1 MENNGIE
8 NFSQNPKDNEEN
20 RLPLH
25 AVGQLAAYRI
35 AFFATVVCCIL
46 IVLGCSL
53 SLIPPQF
60 YQSVVQAG
68 SEEQSIAGRF
78 VTQIA
83 SATNEIRRGNNWGI
97 SVRENE
103 INAWLGHDLPR
114 NHPELLGNALWG
126 RLSRPRIKLEPHL
139 VRIGIEV
146 SRWGVTA
153 VAWADIEVRLKS
165 VNQFTLT
172 VQRAGV
178 GQLPL
183 PRNAVLQECSKT
195 LKNAGFETDLQR
207 YRDRI
212 LLLATVPQRLTDSS
226 SMDKEGRQHGR
237 LQVESLRIDRG
248 SITVIG
254 TSRSK
259 KTPHAFSEAMP

>member
-1 MENNGIE
+1 LENNEIE
-8 NFSQNPKDNEEN
+8 NFSQNSKDNEEN

-25 AVGQLAAYRI
+25 AVGQRAAYRL
-35 AFFATVVCCIL
+35 AFFAIVVCCIL

-53 SLIPPQF
+53 AFVPPQF
-60 YQSVVQAG
+60 YQSVVRSG

-83 SATNEIRRGNNWGI
+83 SATNEIRHGNNWGI
-97 SVRENE
+97 SVREDE
-103 INAWLGHDLPR
+103 INAWLGNDLPR

-139 VRIGIEV
+139 LRIGIEV
-146 SRWGVTA
+146 SRWGVPA

-195 LKNAGFETDLQR
+195 LKNAGIEADLQR

-212 LLLATVPQRLTDSS
+212 LLLATVPQRLTDPSS
-226 SMDKEGRQHGR
+226 PDKEGHPTGR
-237 LQVESLRIDRG
+237 LRVESLRIDHG
-248 SITVIG
+248 SITVAG
-254 TSRSK
+254 TSHSK
-259 KTPHAFSEAMP
+259 KTSPAFSEAMP